1 MTLWQRALQTPQRI
15 WLRRALFQIHLWTG
29 LALGL
34 YIVMLSVTGSVLVY
48 RNELDRFLAT
58 TRPAFVPGKPPLPK
72 DQLRATAERLYPGWQ
87 VTRVGERISRRNPTI
102 EVWVEK
108 GGVKKERLFNPYTGQ
123 DLGDAVTQGEL
134 GLMWVARLHDELLFD
149 RAGKTW
155 NGALSLVF
163 TVLVLTGLVV
173 WWPGITRWRRSLGV
187 RVRSGWN
194 LFNWEL
200 HSALG
205 FWLFL
210 FMLVWGVSGIYL
222 GIPDPFADFV
232 DAVSSPA
239 TDYGDRPGDVFLQWL
254 VRFHFGRWRSAP
266 LKALW
271 AVVGLVPAVMFV
283 TGTIMWWNRSV
294 RPWWLRRRQSTAL
307 SSIHNSQV
315 RIPKPQNVSEL

>member
-1 MTLWQRALQTPQRI
+1 MTLWQRAWRTPQKI
-15 WLRRALFQIHLWTG
+15 WLRRAFFQIHLWTG

-34 YIVMLSVTGSVLVY
+34 YVVMLSITGSVLVY

-58 TRPAFVPGKPPLPK
+58 TRPAFVPGKPAMARE
-72 DQLRATAERLYPGWQ
+72 QLRAVAARLYPGWQ

-102 EVWVEK
+102 
-108 GGVKKERLFNPYTGQ
+108 GVTIVKDGIEKERLFNPYTGE

-149 RAGKTW
+149 RPGKTW
-155 NGALSLVF
+155 NGLLSLVF
-163 TVLVLTGLVV
+163 TVLVLTGAVV
-173 WWPGITRWRRSLGV
+173 WWPGIARWRRSLGV
-187 RVRSGWN
+187 RLRSGWN
-194 LFNWEL
+194 LFNWDL

-210 FMLVWGVSGIYL
+210 FMLVWGISGIYL

-232 DAVSSPA
+232 DAVSNPA

-254 VRFHFGRWRSAP
+254 VRFHFGRWRSEP

-271 AVVGLVPAVMFV
+271 AIAGLVPAVMFV
-283 TGTIMWWNRSV
+283 TGTVMWWNRSV
-294 RPWWLRRRQSTAL
+294 RPWLRRRQERARGR
-307 SSIHNSQV
+307 NSEHRLV
-315 RIPKPQNVSEL
+315 NSEL